1 MLIAGRNFSPT
12 FVTPTLPRS
21 FREQTL
27 SVGRRVHYAALYMEP
42 ARTLPRSPELMSIG
56 DTGLLVVD
64 VQERLIRL
72 LPECARIV
80 WNIGRLLEAA
90 ALFNLPRLATE
101 QYPQGLGPTVADL
114 AARLERPCEKRAFS
128 CLGSPEIVA
137 ELERLP
143 VAKWLVVGIET
154 HVCVQQTVLDLLA
167 AGFRVYIAVDAVG
180 SRYATDH
187 RTALARMDGAGATL
201 TTTEA
206 ALFEWCQTS
215 EAPQFKRISQ
225 LIKQSQAASSADS
238 EDDTG
243 LGGSTFILT

>member
-1 MLIAGRNFSPT
+1 MPWLAGDRGG
-12 FVTPTLPRS
+12 V
-21 FREQTL
+21 
-27 SVGRRVHYAALYMEP
+27 
-42 ARTLPRSPELMSIG
+42 
-56 DTGLLVVD
+56 
-64 VQERLIRL
+64 
-72 LPECARIV
+72 
-80 WNIGRLLEAA
+80 
-90 ALFNLPRLATE
+90 
-101 QYPQGLGPTVADL
+101 
-114 AARLERPCEKRAFS
+114 
-128 CLGSPEIVA
+128 
-137 ELERLP
+137 ERLP

-187 RTALARMDGAGATL
+187 RTALGAWTEQATL

>member
-1 MLIAGRNFSPT
+1 
-12 FVTPTLPRS
+12 
-21 FREQTL
+21 
-27 SVGRRVHYAALYMEP
+27 MEP
-42 ARTLPRSPELMSIG
+42 ARSLPRSPELMSIG

-72 LPECARIV
+72 LPDHGRIR

-90 ALFNLPRLATE
+90 TMFQLPRLATE
-101 QYPQGLGPTVADL
+101 QYPQGLGPTVAEL
-114 AARLERPCEKRAFS
+114 GSRLERPYAKRAFS

-167 AGFRVYIAVDAVG
+167 ACFRVYIAIDAVG
-180 SRYATDH
+180 SRDATDH

-215 EAPQFKRISQ
+215 AAPQFKRISQ
-225 LIKQSQAASSADS
+225 MIKQTPPEHSPGPAD
-238 EDDTG
+238 DAG